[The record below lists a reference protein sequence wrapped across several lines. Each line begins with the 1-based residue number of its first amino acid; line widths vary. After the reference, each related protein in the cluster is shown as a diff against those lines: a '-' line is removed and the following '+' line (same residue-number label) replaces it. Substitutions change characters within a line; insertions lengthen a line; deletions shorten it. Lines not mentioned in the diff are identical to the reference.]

1 MSYGWISIHRKIQ
14 DNLIWNDKP
23 FNRGAAWV
31 DLLLLAN
38 HEDKKVLFNGSII
51 EVKRGE
57 KITSLRKLSERW
69 GWSREKTKNFLILL
83 KSENMIDF
91 KTDHQKTTYK
101 IVNYNVYQN
110 EDVDKRATEKPLTDQ
125 QKATEKPLTDTNNNI
140 NNYNNVNNVNNN
152 TKGVVDSEMNLEN
165 PQLKELIQLYQS
177 CGFGLITPYSAK
189 VLNDY
194 MKKYSFEWVKEAIEI
209 SEQNGI
215 RTLAYIRGVLNKK
228 KTAADK
234 PKNNF
239 RKKET
244 YYRPKQQEEIKKDN
258 QFNNSFQTMQNAFS
272 KMRKEKEKEN
282 AKLQ

>member
-140 NNYNNVNNVNNN
+140 NNYNNVNNN

-194 MKKYSFEWVKEAIEI
+194 MAKYSFEWVKEAIEI

-228 KTAADK
+228 KAGADK
-234 PKNNF
+234 PRNNNF

-244 YYRPKQQEEIKKDN
+244 YYRPKQDDELSEESRNLNNKVL
-258 QFNNSFQTMQNAFS
+258 NSFIE
-272 KMRKEKEKEN
+272 KMKRED
-282 AKLQ
+282 AKNGKKKQV

>member
-110 EDVDKRATEKPLTDQ
+110 EYVDKRATEKPLTDQ

-209 SEQNGI
+209 AEQNGI

-244 YYRPKQQEEIKKDN
+244 YYRPDNQAAAGNVNAIAMKKMQQEFERMKQGNK
-258 QFNNSFQTMQNAFS
+258 Q
-272 KMRKEKEKEN
+272 
-282 AKLQ
+282 